1 MPSLKKVTTWGYVLI
16 LAELAVLLKHH
27 WDRLD
32 EDERKRLPQLVRKS
46 RGRPSNLSIREKR
59 ELRRL
64 VDKIGPREL
73 AVGVADRFSPVGV
86 PKQIRD
92 RLSGTAEK

>member
-1 MPSLKKVTTWGYVLI
+1 MSSLKKITTWGYVLI
-16 LAELAVLLKHH
+16 LAEVAVVLKHH

-32 EDERKRLPQLVRKS
+32 EKERKRLPELVRKS

-59 ELRRL
+59 ELRGL

-73 AVGVADRFSPVGV
+73 AVGVADRVSPVGV
-86 PKQIRD
+86 PKPLKD
-92 RLSGTAEK
+92 RLSGKD